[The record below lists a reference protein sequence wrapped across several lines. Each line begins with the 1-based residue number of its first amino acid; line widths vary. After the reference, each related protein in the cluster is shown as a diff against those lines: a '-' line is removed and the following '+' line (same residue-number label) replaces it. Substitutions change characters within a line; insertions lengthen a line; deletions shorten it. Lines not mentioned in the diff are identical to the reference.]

1 MSGRLLVVG
10 SLNHDLVV
18 AVERLPGAGETV
30 LGGELV
36 ERDGGKG
43 ANAAA
48 AAGRLGA
55 TVAMVGATG
64 ADARGEGARR
74 ALEDAGVDVAL
85 VARLEDRPTGVA
97 VVAVDAAGENQ
108 IVVAP
113 GANAA
118 LTAAHVERAL
128 AARAGALDA
137 LLVSC
142 EVPDEAIAAAVR
154 GAHAQG
160 LRCVLNPAPARASLL
175 ALARWAPLLTPN
187 RTEAARLS
195 GEEEPE
201 AAAAALTARTGAA
214 VVVTLGAGG
223 ALLALPEG
231 GPPAR
236 FPARAVAVRDTTGAG
251 DAFNG
256 ALGARLA
263 LGDDLGAAVAYAVA
277 AAGCAVST
285 LGARAP
291 LTPGAVA
298 AALHG

>member
-1 MSGRLLVVG
+1 MTGRLLVVG

-30 LGGELV
+30 LGADLV

-48 AAGRLGA
+48 AAARLGA
-55 TVAMVGATG
+55 AVAMVGSTG
-64 ADARGEGARR
+64 ADARGEEARR
-74 ALEDAGVDVAL
+74 ALADVGVDVAH
-85 VARLEDRPTGVA
+85 VERLEDRPTGVA
-97 VVAVDAAGENQ
+97 VVAVDPDGENQ

-113 GANAA
+113 GANAG
-118 LTAAHVERAL
+118 LTAAAVERAL
-128 AARAGALDA
+128 DARAGAVDA

-142 EVPDEAIAAAVR
+142 EVPDEAVAAAVR
-154 GAHAQG
+154 GAHARD
-160 LRCVLNPAPARASLL
+160 LRCVLNPAPARPSLL

-187 RTEAARLS
+187 RTEAALLS

-201 AAAAALTARTGAA
+201 AAAAALAARTGAP
-214 VVVTLGAGG
+214 VVVTLGADG
-223 ALLALPEG
+223 ALLALPDG
-231 GPPAR
+231 APVTR

-263 LGDDLGAAVAYAVA
+263 LGDELDAAVAYAVA
-277 AAGCAVST
+277 AASCAVT
-285 LGARAP
+285 TPGARAP
-291 LTPGAVA
+291 LTPDTVA
-298 AALHG
+298 ALGG

>member
-1 MSGRLLVVG
+1 MNGRLLVVG
-10 SLNHDLVV
+10 ALNHDLVV

-48 AAGRLGA
+48 AAARLGA

-74 ALEDAGVDVAL
+74 ALADAGVDVAL
-85 VARLEDRPTGVA
+85 VARLEDHPTGVA
-97 VVAVDAAGENQ
+97 VVAVDPAGENQ

-137 LLVSC
+137 VLVSC

-195 GEEEPE
+195 GQEEPE
-201 AAAAALTARTGAA
+201 AAAAALAARTGAP
-214 VVVTLGAGG
+214 VVVTLGAAG
-223 ALLALPEG
+223 ALLVLPEG
-231 GPPAR
+231 GPAAR

-291 LTPGAVA
+291 LTPGVVA
-298 AALHG
+298 AALEA

>member
-48 AAGRLGA
+48 AAARLGA

-97 VVAVDAAGENQ
+97 VVAVDPAGENQ

-137 LLVSC
+137 VLVSC

-195 GEEEPE
+195 GQEEPE
-201 AAAAALTARTGAA
+201 AAAAALAARTGAP
-214 VVVTLGAGG
+214 VVVTLGAAG
-223 ALLALPEG
+223 ALLVLPEG
-231 GPPAR
+231 GPAAR

-291 LTPGAVA
+291 LTPGVVA
-298 AALHG
+298 AALEA